1 MIYIATYIRK
11 LKDRNGS
18 FIAPATRS
26 GAVYLST
33 NQTLDDVLYPVG
45 FIYQSTSSTSP
56 ASLFGG
62 DWEKIEGRF
71 LIGSSSSYSVTSTG
85 GEASHALRANEIPN
99 HTHTIAVDNGP
110 GGSPY
115 TSYTYEIVTE
125 SVQWCGP
132 GTSYNTSVSTG
143 LSAEMRN
150 PEDGPYA
157 LSLIP
162 PYYAVNIWR
171 RTA

>member
-26 GAVYLST
+26 KAVYLST
-33 NQTLDDVLYPVG
+33 NRTLDDVLYPVG

-85 GEASHALRANEIPN
+85 GEASHKLTSNEIPN

-115 TSYTYEIVTE
+115 TSYTYEIITGSE
-125 SVQWCGP
+125 EWCRP
-132 GTSYNTSVSTG
+132 GTVYNTSVTTG
-143 LSAEMRN
+143 LSNELRSVKD
-150 PEDGPYA
+150 EPYA